1 MDKRLAEK
9 LRRIVPQVA
18 KALGL
23 LALLVVLMLWLSG
36 AFLRKVA
43 PGPPRPRG
51 KPPALTTHKVARRS
65 YPLII
70 DQVGSLQAH
79 TQAQISS
86 RIMSQVKE
94 ILVQEGDM
102 VVGSDTAGQSST
114 VMARLDDRDIRMQLR
129 EARAQVTALLWARE
143 AAVAKLG
150 AAEAQLKSAL
160 ADVKEVLSDF
170 LRYQEL
176 HRNQAATGQQLE
188 HARANKQMAEAR
200 VQAARQEAK
209 AVENEIERIDA
220 RKKQAEAAA
229 AGAQVMLSYTVIQ
242 APFSGRVVKKMMDIG
257 DMAGPGQPLF
267 FLEVPS
273 RPELHA
279 FVSESLIPRLK
290 IGQELGVGV
299 EALGRHY
306 TGTLREIIPQADPV
320 TRTVLVKVSLPADV
334 DLVNG
339 LFGRLAVPCG
349 TYETLVVPESAV
361 REVGQLHLV
370 EVLDA
375 EGYPQRRFVTLG
387 RRHDGLLEV
396 LSGVKVDEEVVVP

>member
-1 MDKRLAEK
+1 
-9 LRRIVPQVA
+9 
-18 KALGL
+18 
-23 LALLVVLMLWLSG
+23 
-36 AFLRKVA
+36 
-43 PGPPRPRG
+43 
-51 KPPALTTHKVARRS
+51 
-65 YPLII
+65 
-70 DQVGSLQAH
+70 
-79 TQAQISS
+79 
-86 RIMSQVKE
+86 
-94 ILVQEGDM
+94 
-102 VVGSDTAGQSST
+102 
-114 VMARLDDRDIRMQLR
+114 
-129 EARAQVTALLWARE
+129 
-143 AAVAKLG
+143 
-150 AAEAQLKSAL
+150 
-160 ADVKEVLSDF
+160 
-170 LRYQEL
+170 
-176 HRNQAATGQQLE
+176 
-188 HARANKQMAEAR
+188 
-200 VQAARQEAK
+200 
-209 AVENEIERIDA
+209 
-220 RKKQAEAAA
+220 
-229 AGAQVMLSYTVIQ
+229 
-242 APFSGRVVKKMMDIG
+242 MMDIG

-320 TRTVLVKVSLPADV
+320 TRKVLVKVSLPADV

-370 EVLDA
+370 KVLDA